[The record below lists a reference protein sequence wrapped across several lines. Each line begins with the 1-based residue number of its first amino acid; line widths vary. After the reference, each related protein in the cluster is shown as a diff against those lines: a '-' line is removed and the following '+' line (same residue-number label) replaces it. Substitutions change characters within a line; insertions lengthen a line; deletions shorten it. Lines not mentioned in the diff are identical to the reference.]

1 MVMEYI
7 PGIPLLRPRVDLDNQ
22 GFWEAAKQHK
32 LVFQKCKDCGL
43 LVHRP
48 RPMCPRCN
56 SMEKEWFPSTGEGVV
71 YSWVNFVYANAAYP
85 GIKVPY
91 TVVVVEMAEGVRIIS
106 NLYDVKPEEVY
117 VGMPVEVVFDDIADD
132 LTLPKFRRREV

>member
-1 MVMEYI
+1 ME
-7 PGIPLLRPRVDLDNQ
+7 R
-22 GFWEAAKQHK
+22 
-32 LVFQKCKDCGL
+32 
-43 LVHRP
+43 
-48 RPMCPRCN
+48 
-56 SMEKEWFPSTGEGVV
+56 EWAPSTGKGVV

-91 TVVVVEMAEGVRIIS
+91 TVVVVEMAEGVRMIS